1 MRGRREGGT
10 PLLLLPDCGQS
21 GASWPEAFLGGL
33 GDALPVLRPDWPEGA
48 LSDEGGCTT
57 EGLAAG
63 LWEKLQGWGV
73 GRAHAGVGPSRPGS
87 AGIAFTRR
95 GGALG
100 LTRPGAAL
108 GAQWAA
114 AAAFEGYERLPRVG
128 QPTLVVHGESDVVV
142 LAENGRTLRDR
153 IPGARFA
160 LLAGAGHLALHDAP
174 AEGAALVREF
184 LASPG
189 EGAVGGGAGGGVA
202 S

>member
-1 MRGRREGGT
+1 MRGWGPRGRG
-10 PLLLLPDCGQS
+10 PR
-21 GASWPEAFLGGL
+21 GL
-33 GDALPVLRPDWPEGA
+33 R
-48 LSDEGGCTT
+48 
-57 EGLAAG
+57 
-63 LWEKLQGWGV
+63 
-73 GRAHAGVGPSRPGS
+73 
-87 AGIAFTRR
+87 FTRR

-108 GAQWAA
+108 GAQWSA